1 MKVFISGNEAALRGA
16 LAAGA
21 KAMYGYPITPSTEIM
36 HSWAEA
42 ADKND
47 ELIFL
52 QTEDETSAGFAV
64 NGSVLMGAKSFT
76 ATAGPGTVLMQDPLS
91 MAENLRLP
99 TVTIVMQR
107 GGPSTGTVNYSQQ
120 EVMLSAF
127 GGNGEGLRIVYS
139 AGNPQEMYDFVIQ
152 AFDNAWHYR
161 FPTLVLGD
169 GYIGKQKTTVELKQP
184 LNPIKSV
191 NLLAGQNIRNCY
203 SSENQFAEYLE
214 ENIEDFEKASIK
226 IAEYSLHGP
235 SNSHDLIIAHGSTF
249 YTVLETLKQVKRKY
263 QLFRPITLR
272 PFPASALNK
281 ALRNKKNIYIFESA
295 YGQLN
300 RLVKEVIDPEVFC
313 GQIIADFKPAKSY
326 VIEEILNVLER

>member
-1 MKVFISGNEAALRGA
+1 MKVFISGNEAACQGA

-64 NGSVLMGAKSFT
+64 NGSVLVGAKSFT

-120 EVMLSAF
+120 EVMLAAF

-152 AFDNAWHYR
+152 AFDNAWRYR

-169 GYIGKQKTTVELKQP
+169 GYIGKQKTAVELKQP

-203 SSENQFAEYLE
+203 SSENQFAQYLE
-214 ENIEDFEKASIK
+214 ENIEDFERTSIK
-226 IAEYSLHGP
+226 VAEHSLQGP
-235 SNSHDLIIAHGSTF
+235 SDSRNLIIAHGSTF
-249 YTVLETLKQVKRKY
+249 YTVFEALKQLKRKC
-263 QLFRPITLR
+263 QIFRPITLR
-272 PFPASALNK
+272 PFPVGALNR
-281 ALRNKKNIYIFESA
+281 ALINKNKVYIFEAA

-300 RLVKEVIDPEVFC
+300 RLVKEAIDPEVFC
-313 GQIIADFKPAKSY
+313 GQIITDFKPAESY
-326 VIEEILNVLER
+326 IVEEILNILEG